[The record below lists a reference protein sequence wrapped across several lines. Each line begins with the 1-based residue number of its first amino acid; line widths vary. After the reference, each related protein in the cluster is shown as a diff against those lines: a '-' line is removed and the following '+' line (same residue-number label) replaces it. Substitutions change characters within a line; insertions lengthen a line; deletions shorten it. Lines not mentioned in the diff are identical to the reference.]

1 MKTIKNIFMEQHHS
15 NGGVS
20 LILGFIL
27 AMFNHVFG
35 WINSISPT
43 SSGQMNPFVQALI
56 MGFIGAT
63 ISFFTTKFW
72 KSIEKKF
79 KK

>member
-1 MKTIKNIFMEQHHS
+1 MKTIKNLFMEQNS
-15 NGGVS
+15 TGGVS
-20 LILGFIL
+20 LFLGFVL
-27 AMFNHVFG
+27 AMFNHIFG
-35 WINSISPT
+35 WINSIAST
-43 SSGQMNPFVQALI
+43 SGRMNPFVQALV

>member
-15 NGGVS
+15 NGGFS
-20 LILGFIL
+20 LMLGFIL

-35 WINSISPT
+35 WINSIAPV
-43 SSGQMNPFVQALI
+43 SGQMNPFVQALV

-72 KSIEKKF
+72 KYIEKKY

>member
-1 MKTIKNIFMEQHHS
+1 MEQHHS

>member
-1 MKTIKNIFMEQHHS
+1 MKTIKNIFMEHHNS
-15 NGGVS
+15 TGGVS
-20 LILGFIL
+20 LLLGFVL
-27 AMFNHVFG
+27 AMFNHIFG
-35 WINSISPT
+35 WINSIVPT
-43 SSGQMNPFVQALI
+43 SGQMNPFVQALV
-56 MGFIGAT
+56 MGFVGAT